1 MDLATRGIGRTDRSR
16 WTAPVIRLNCPE
28 DGPFVAAGTAQAL
41 WEAYDQLLGEGTWW
55 KRQGLGGTIPVRFP
69 SEADPGDAGWHI
81 DGSFDGPDGSY
92 WVNVWS
98 KMRGLLV
105 LVLLTDVDER
115 SAPTRILKGS
125 HLDVP
130 RVLAAAGEGG
140 RSCGPVALRAAEAE
154 IAADLGQTDAA
165 DERSRGRPHGHPAIA
180 EAAPAGVAVAR
191 DPEVAVDVSA
201 DTIRPALDAV
211 DHEVGEELLAGE
223 LVVAGHVEHVHVAV
237 AAGVGVAPAAAGA
250 DHVQLLV
257 VGREGQTVGTGDLIL
272 TDHELE
278 LSVG

>member
-1 MDLATRGIGRTDRSR
+1 MLTAADIGRFISDGYVAVRRAIPTDVISGCQDVLWMDLATRGIGRTDRST

-28 DGPFVAAGTAQAL
+28 GGPFVAAGTAQAL

-92 WVNVWS
+92 WVNVRS

-140 RSCGPVALRAAEAE
+140 LSFGQVAPRLPASTFKREQVLAEGKGGDVYICHPFLVHAASWPHRGAHARMIAQPGVGIPAPFALRE
-154 IAADLGQTDAA
+154 GTD
-165 DERSRGRPHGHPAIA
+165 
-180 EAAPAGVAVAR
+180 
-191 DPEVAVDVSA
+191 
-201 DTIRPALDAV
+201 IRPVETAI
-211 DHEVGEELLAGE
+211 LLG
-223 LVVAGHVEHVHVAV
+223 LRDT
-237 AAGVGVAPAAAGA
+237 PAA
-250 DHVQLLV
+250 
-257 VGREGQTVGTGDLIL
+257 R
-272 TDHELE
+272 
-278 LSVG
+278 S